1 MRVAVQSKSSV
12 ENSPQCRSARYNHSV
27 TFGDAA
33 VTFTPW
39 LAALVLS
46 TVQPNGLPKNA
57 TVRLGA
63 SPTRLG
69 PVQVAI
75 SADGKQIVTV
85 TPDTLVRTFN
95 AATGEPLGS
104 RRLVEKVE
112 RNVYG
117 GNGGTLAGL
126 SADGSL
132 ALVFDGE
139 DYSAR
144 SIRVLET
151 ATGKMRMKYPSNSN
165 GNNWISSAVL
175 APDGKKI
182 LVNEYG
188 NGNPRHVVVDVATGT
203 SKSFL
208 EQQNGG
214 FVVAAGLMQFSPDG
228 AKILLLDANNIG
240 VGNKMS
246 GTCYNAEDGKKLW
259 TEPVGMFP
267 VFTADSNHLV
277 AIGIEK
283 TTGVRDAATGKEVK
297 RTLPKAGDTNGQQL
311 AGPND
316 RILFP
321 MKNGGCTVWDLK
333 KGEAVA
339 TLGTGRAP
347 RSATQGAAFAKDG
360 SFVVTAFNGHLCR
373 WNLPKGD
380 RAFGDPTPP
389 GSATNITR
397 LVYSPDGKKIFS
409 LGEMDLPG
417 TWEIASQKW
426 AGTPQL
432 EAPKEATDN
441 EQMMA
446 FFGGYPTTRSVAF
459 PASGPRFLT
468 GAMNSTME
476 VRDGTT
482 GKVLTQLKN
491 GKGNEANAYHYG
503 TLSTDGATATLFKM
517 NYTGNQSK
525 MTFESWDVN
534 SGAKSN
540 FAEFT
545 FPNYASMANI
555 SPCGRFAMF
564 GSKIVALSSGSTLF
578 SIVKTQNQNYYYYGG
593 STTFSADG
601 RLLAT
606 TQNEETMRGNLNS
619 PGTVHLWDVVTG
631 KEIRKIATGANSNAV
646 TFSTDN
652 RLIGFASMK
661 GVKIFDANS
670 GREIA
675 FFPATDLR
683 IPNYY
688 EGNSGTVPFAF
699 APDGKSIATGHT
711 DGTVTIWTIPPA
723 PDLPELKPE
732 EFDKFWDAFVSDNPA
747 ESRGLV
753 HRLLQHPDSA
763 IRMLTAKFTAP
774 PIKPID
780 IDLPAMIRKFD
791 APAFADRQLAIRKVK
806 ELGPRSIAAL
816 QDAIRTTESVEV
828 RARSEELL
836 DQMKAGPKTHGAGG
850 DLRAVRSIEVLE
862 RIGTPAAK
870 KLLEGWTQH
879 VSNPRVAGEAA
890 IALQRIAATGR

>member
-1 MRVAVQSKSSV
+1 M
-12 ENSPQCRSARYNHSV
+12 
-27 TFGDAA
+27 
-33 VTFTPW
+33 TFTPW

-57 TVRLGA
+57 SVRLGA

-75 SADGKQIVTV
+75 SADSKRIITV

-95 AATGEPLGS
+95 ASSGEPIAS

-151 ATGKMRMKYPSNSN
+151 ETGKVKMKYPSNSN

-175 APDGKKI
+175 SPDGKKI

-188 NGNPRHVVVDVATGT
+188 NGNPRHVVVEVASGT
-203 SKSFL
+203 SKNFL

-214 FVVAAGLMQFSPDG
+214 FVVAAGLMQFSPDSS
-228 AKILLLDANNIG
+228 KILLLDANNIG
-240 VGNKMS
+240 VGNQMK
-246 GTCYNAEDGKKLW
+246 GTCHNAEDGKKLW
-259 TEPVGMFP
+259 TETVGMWS
-267 VFTADSNHLV
+267 VFSADSKHLI
-277 AIGIEK
+277 AIGIDK
-283 TTGVRDAATGKEVK
+283 SSGIRDATTGKDLSK
-297 RTLPKAGDTNGQQL
+297 TLPKKETVSGQQL

-316 RILFP
+316 RVLFP
-321 MKNGGCTVWDLK
+321 LKAGGATVWDMK
-333 KGEAVA
+333 ESKPVA
-339 TLGTGRAP
+339 TLATGRPP
-347 RSATQGAAFAKDG
+347 RSTTQGAAFASDG

-380 RAFGDPTPP
+380 RVFGDPSPA

-397 LVYSPDGKKIFS
+397 LVFSPDGKKIFS
-409 LGEMDLPG
+409 LGEMDMPG
-417 TWEIASQKW
+417 TWEIEGQKW
-426 AGTPQL
+426 TGTPQL
-432 EAPKEATDN
+432 EAPKDTTDN

-468 GAMNSTME
+468 GSMNATME
-476 VRDGTT
+476 VRDGQT
-482 GKVLTQLKN
+482 GKVLAKLKEGN
-491 GKGNEANAYHYG
+491 GNEPAANAYHYG
-503 TLSTDGATATLFKM
+503 TLSADGATATLFKM

-525 MTFESWDVN
+525 MTFESWDVK
-534 SGAKSN
+534 SAAKSN

-593 STTFSADG
+593 SSTFSNDG

-619 PGTVHLWDVVTG
+619 PGTIHLWDVVTG

-646 TFSTDN
+646 TFSADN
-652 RLIGFASMK
+652 RLIGFASVK
-661 GVKIFDANS
+661 GVKVFDANS

-688 EGNSGTVPFAF
+688 EGVSATSPFAF
-699 APDGKSIATGHT
+699 APDGKSLATGHT
-711 DGTVTIWTIPPA
+711 DGTVTVWKVPSA
-723 PDLPELKPE
+723 PDLSELKPE
-732 EFDKFWDAFVSDNPA
+732 EFDKFWDAFVSDLPA
-747 ESRGLV
+747 ESRGHV
-753 HRLLQHPDSA
+753 HRLLQNPETAMKLLS
-763 IRMLTAKFTAP
+763 AKFQAP
-774 PIKPID
+774 APKPID
-780 IDLPAMIRKFD
+780 VDLPTVIRKFD
-791 APAFADRQLAIRKVK
+791 APAFADRQTAIRKVK
-806 ELGPRSIAAL
+806 ELGPRAIAAL

-836 DQMKAGPKTHGAGG
+836 EQMKAGPKTHGAGA
-850 DLRAVRSIEVLE
+850 DLRAARAIEVLE
-862 RIGTPAAK
+862 RIGSPEAK

-879 VSNPRVAGEAA
+879 VSNPRIAGEAA
-890 IALQRIAATGR
+890 IALQRIAAAGR